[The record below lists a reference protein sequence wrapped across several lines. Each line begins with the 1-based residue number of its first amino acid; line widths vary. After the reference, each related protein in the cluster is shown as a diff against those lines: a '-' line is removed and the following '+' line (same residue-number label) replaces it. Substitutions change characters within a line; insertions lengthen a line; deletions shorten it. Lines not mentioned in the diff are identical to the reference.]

1 MNILHRDLKPA
12 NIFLHNGDVKLGDFG
27 FCKSMEKP
35 KDLTQTMVGSPIYMA
50 PEVLFGKSYNNKADV
65 WSLGCVLYE
74 MLYGECPFE
83 EKTMANLINSVE
95 HNDVKFPSSVVVSD
109 RTIQILTKILIKDPE
124 KRIGWKEL
132 CEYELS

>member
-1 MNILHRDLKPA
+1 
-12 NIFLHNGDVKLGDFG
+12 
-27 FCKSMEKP
+27 
-35 KDLTQTMVGSPIYMA
+35 MVGSPIYMA

-95 HNDVKFPSSVVVSD
+95 HNDVKFPSSVAVSD

-124 KRIGWKEL
+124 KRIGW
-132 CEYELS
+132 